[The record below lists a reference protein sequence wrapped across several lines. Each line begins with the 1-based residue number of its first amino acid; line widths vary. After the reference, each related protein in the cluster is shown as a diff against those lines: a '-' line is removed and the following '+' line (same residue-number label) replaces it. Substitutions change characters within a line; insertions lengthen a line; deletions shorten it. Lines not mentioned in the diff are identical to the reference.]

1 VNVYVK
7 LEFLNRGATRTGLP
21 TTWSGTPSR
30 GTASGGCVVEC
41 SSGNTAIAVAFVAA
55 RLGLKAV
62 ITAPEETSPAKLG
75 RARNSFQ
82 EVFHDIIKEMEMVIL

>member
-1 VNVYVK
+1 MVRDAV
-7 LEFLNRGATRTGLP
+7 ERHGL
-21 TTWSGTPSR
+21 GR
-30 GTASGGCVVEC
+30 GGCVVEC
-41 SSGNTAIAVAFVAA
+41 SSRNTAIAVAFVAA

-82 EVFHDIIKEMEMVIL
+82 GVFHDIIKEMEMVIL